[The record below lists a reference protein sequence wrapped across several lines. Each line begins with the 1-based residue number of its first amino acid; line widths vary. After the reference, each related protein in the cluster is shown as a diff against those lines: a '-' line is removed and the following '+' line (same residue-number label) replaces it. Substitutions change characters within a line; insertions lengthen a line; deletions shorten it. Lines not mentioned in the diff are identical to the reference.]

1 MSNATNALESAIGS
15 ALFLSQPLVT
25 PTQWT
30 VHLYAVAPNEDGTGG
45 TEITAGANGYQPV
58 RHDPGADRWVKV
70 GTQDGSGNT
79 LFRNS
84 VNVTFPTAISAWGNV
99 YAFGLKDQTGT
110 LQFVA
115 PLTTSKTI
123 AIGDAPVFLAGEL
136 EIAIG

>member
-1 MSNATNALESAIGS
+1 MSSATNALESAIGS

-30 VHLYAVAPNEDGTGG
+30 VHLYNVAPNEDGAGG
-45 TEITAGANGYQPV
+45 TELSGGSYAPV
-58 RHDPGADRWVKV
+58 RHDPGSERWVKV

-79 LFRNS
+79 LFRNATA
-84 VNVTFPTAISAWGNV
+84 VAFPTATAAWGNV
-99 YAFGLKDQTGT
+99 YAFGLKDQSGI

-115 PLTTSKTI
+115 QLTASKTV
-123 AIGDAPVFLAGEL
+123 AIGDAPTFLAGEL

>member
-1 MSNATNALESAIGS
+1 MSNATHALESAIGS

-30 VHLYAVAPNEDGTGG
+30 VHLYSVAPNEDGTGG

-84 VNVTFPTAISAWGNV
+84 TNVAFPTAISAWGTIN
-99 YAFGLKDQTGT
+99 AFGLKNQDSQ
-110 LQFVA
+110 LLFVA
-115 PLTTSKTI
+115 PLTAAK
-123 AIGDAPVFLAGEL
+123 AVGIGDTPTFLAGEL

>member
-1 MSNATNALESAIGS
+1 MSNATHALESAIGS

-30 VHLYAVAPNEDGTGG
+30 VHLYVVAPNEDGTGG

-84 VNVTFPTAISAWGNV
+84 TNVALMQAIPITSPTITDQPKLPFPKSAATDASV
-99 YAFGLKDQTGT
+99 HRQRATK
-110 LQFVA
+110 
-115 PLTTSKTI
+115 I
-123 AIGDAPVFLAGEL
+123 AV
-136 EIAIG
+136 

>member
-1 MSNATNALESAIGS
+1 MNATHALESALGS

-30 VHLYAVAPNEDGTGG
+30 VHLYTTAPNENGIGG
-45 TEITAGANGYQPV
+45 TEVSGGSYAPV
-58 RHDPGADRWVKV
+58 RYDPGPERWVNMELP
-70 GTQDGSGNT
+70 DADSNT
-79 LFRNS
+79 LFRNTTA
-84 VNVTFPTAISAWGNV
+84 VIFPTATAAWGNV

-123 AIGDAPVFLAGEL
+123 AIGDAPLFLAGEL

>member
-1 MSNATNALESAIGS
+1 MNATNALESALGS

-30 VHLYAVAPNEDGTGG
+30 VHLYVVAPDEDGNGG
-45 TEITAGANGYQPV
+45 TEVSGGSYAPV

-84 VNVTFPTAISAWGNV
+84 VNVAFPTATEAWGNV

-115 PLTTSKTI
+115 PLTTARTI
-123 AIGDAPVFLAGEL
+123 ALGDAPVFLAGEL

>member
-1 MSNATNALESAIGS
+1 MSHATNTLESAIGN

-30 VHLYAVAPNEDGTGG
+30 VHLYSVAPNEDGNGG

-70 GTQDGSGNT
+70 GTQDAQGNT

-84 VNVTFPTAISAWGNV
+84 VNITFTAAISAWGNI
-99 YAFGLKDQTGT
+99 YAFGLKDQNGT

-115 PLTTSKTI
+115 PLTTAKTVN
-123 AIGDAPVFLAGEL
+123 IGDAPTFLAGEL